1 MIRSGRGIRVRMVG
15 ALGLVY
21 VALVVLTRPDFGVL
35 TEPLRRGGAVTART
49 FVGGLIVGLL
59 AAVYSERCDEK

>member
-1 MIRSGRGIRVRMVG
+1 MIRQGRGIRVRMVG

-21 VALVVLTRPDFGVL
+21 TALVVLTRPDFGVL
-35 TEPLRRGGAVTART
+35 TEPLWSGGAVTART

-59 AAVYSERCDEK
+59 AAVYCERCDEK